1 MADLSISGLASGF
14 DWKSVVDQLTQISR
28 APQQRLRS
36 EQNKIL
42 QRNNSYSSIQTQLS
56 VLSSRVKTLKEAS
69 LFGTRQTSVGDA
81 TIASASATTDTALG
95 TYDFNFTQ
103 LATAAVQRG
112 TANAGAS
119 LNATNDVSGLTL
131 STAAFASPVTAGK
144 FTVNNQ
150 QIIIETADTLQGV
163 FDKISTATGG
173 AVTGAYDSATDKVTL
188 TGSSPVV
195 LGSATDTSNFLTA
208 AQLYN
213 NGTATVASRN
223 TLGVV
228 KQSGL
233 LNSAN
238 LSTTI
243 SDGGAGAGEFKINGV
258 SLSFNAGSDSVADV
272 LKRINDSTAGV
283 TAAYDSVNDRFSLTN
298 KITGDVGVAIEDVTG
313 NFLAATGLSGGTLD
327 RGKDLLYTINGGG
340 QLVSHS
346 NTVTADSSGITGLTV
361 TALKEATT
369 KVTVG
374 TDTTTIK
381 SAINSFI
388 SEYNRAQ
395 SLIDAQTASTTDAK
409 GTVTAG
415 TLAGESDAFS
425 LAASLRGQVNA
436 QGNSSGVIKFLDD
449 LGIASNGTDNTLRLA
464 DSTKLDRAL
473 ANNLTAVK
481 DFFTN
486 PTTGLAAKLDTYI
499 DKVSGDDGFLKTKQ
513 ANLTKQSAAIDTQVS
528 DMERLV
534 LSSKDR
540 LTASFVA
547 METAQSQINQQLQF
561 LQKRFG

>member
-1 MADLSISGLASGF
+1 MADLSISGLATGF

-56 VLSSRVKTLKEAS
+56 VLSNRVKTLKEAS
-69 LFGTRQTSVGDA
+69 LFGTRQTTAGDA
-81 TIASASATTDTALG
+81 TVASATATTDTALG

-112 TANAGAS
+112 SANAGAN

-131 STAAFASPVTAGK
+131 STAAFASPITAGK

-150 QIIIETADTLQGV
+150 QITIETSDTLQGV
-163 FDKISTATGG
+163 FDKISTSTGG
-173 AVTGAYDSATDKVTL
+173 AVTCAYDSATDKVTL
-188 TGSSPVV
+188 SGSSPVV
-195 LGSATDTSNFLTA
+195 LGSATDTSNFLTS
-208 AQLYN
+208 AQLFN

-228 KQSGL
+228 KQSGVL
-233 LNSAN
+233 SSAN
-238 LSTTI
+238 LATTI
-243 SDGGAGAGEFKINGV
+243 SDGGAGAGAFKINGV
-258 SLSFNAGSDSVADV
+258 SLSFNAGTDSVSDV

-298 KITGDVGVAIEDVTG
+298 KITGDVGVALEDVTG
-313 NFLAATGLSGGTLD
+313 NFLAATGLSGGTLE

-369 KVTVG
+369 KVTIG

-395 SLIDAQTASTTDAK
+395 SLIDSQTASTTDAK

-425 LAASLRGQVNA
+425 LASSLRSQVNA
-436 QGNSSGVIKFLDD
+436 QSDSSGVIKFLDD
-449 LGIASNGTDNTLRLA
+449 LGIASNGTNNTLALT
-464 DSTKLDRAL
+464 DSTKLDNAL

-486 PTTGLAAKLDTYI
+486 STTGLAAKLDTYI

-547 METAQSQINQQLQF
+547 METAQSRINQQLQF
-561 LQKRFG
+561 LQKRFA

>member
-69 LFGTRQTSVGDA
+69 LFGTRQTTAGDA
-81 TIASASATTDTALG
+81 TVASATATTDTALG

-112 TANAGAS
+112 SANAGAN

-131 STAAFASPVTAGK
+131 STAAFASPITAGK

-150 QIIIETADTLQGV
+150 QITIETSDTLQGV

-188 TGSSPVV
+188 SGSSPVV
-195 LGSATDTSNFLTA
+195 LGSATDTSNFLTS
-208 AQLYN
+208 AQLFN

-228 KQSGL
+228 KQSGVL
-233 LNSAN
+233 SSAN
-238 LSTTI
+238 LATTI
-243 SDGGAGAGEFKINGV
+243 SDGGAGAGAFKINGV
-258 SLSFNAGSDSVADV
+258 SLSFNAGTDSVSDV

-298 KITGDVGVAIEDVTG
+298 KITGDVGVALEDVTG
-313 NFLAATGLSGGTLD
+313 NFLAATGLSGGTLE

-369 KVTVG
+369 KVTIG

-395 SLIDAQTASTTDAK
+395 SLIDSQTASTTDAK

-425 LAASLRGQVNA
+425 LASSLRSQVNA
-436 QGNSSGVIKFLDD
+436 QSDSSGVIKFLDD
-449 LGIASNGTDNTLRLA
+449 LGIASNGTNNTLALT
-464 DSTKLDRAL
+464 DSTKLDNAL

-486 PTTGLAAKLDTYI
+486 STTGLAAKLDTYI

-547 METAQSQINQQLQF
+547 METAQSRINQQLQF
-561 LQKRFG
+561 LQKRFA